1 MIEITS
7 GIAIDENEIQID
19 YVRSAGPGGQNVN
32 KVASAAQLRFDVDSS
47 PSLPDE
53 VKRRLHTVAR
63 NRITAQGILIIEAR
77 RFRTQERNREDAI
90 ARLVALIFEATQAP
104 KPRKRTKP
112 SAAAQA
118 ERVAEKKR
126 RSATK
131 RTRRLGDA
139 DFD

>member
-32 KVASAAQLRFDVDSS
+32 KVASAAQLRFAIDSS

-53 VKRRLHTVAR
+53 VKRRLHTIAR
-63 NRITAQGILIIEAR
+63 NRITAQGTLIVEAR

-126 RSATK
+126 RGATK
-131 RTRRLGDA
+131 RTRHLGDA